1 MDISIFMESFKDN
14 LLALFND
21 NLLFLGIQGSYGRSE
36 AKETSD
42 IDTVII
48 LQQCGKGE
56 ILKYRTYID
65 TLSEKDI
72 LCGFVSSID
81 ELRAWE
87 SADRAQLILDTKPVY
102 RDLAALC
109 PQITRDDIRRAVQ
122 QGACAIYHASS
133 HNILHARNWSILPEL
148 YKSVGFTIRMKHY
161 LLTGV
166 YVSAFRELTAV
177 VDEEEKA
184 ILEVQ
189 EPDTENDAFMLL
201 EWASKTIKAINADW
215 L

>member
-1 MDISIFMESFKDN
+1 MDISIFMESFKED
-14 LLALFND
+14 LLSLFGD
-21 NLLFLGIQGSYGRSE
+21 NLLFFGLQGSYGRGE

-42 IDTVII
+42 IDPVII
-48 LQQCGKGE
+48 LQQCGKDE
-56 ILKYRTYID
+56 ILRYRSYID
-65 TLSEKDI
+65 TLPEKDI

-87 SADRAQLILDTKPVY
+87 SADRAQLILDTKPIY
-102 RDLAALC
+102 GNLAELC

-148 YKSVGFTIRMKHY
+148 YKSARFTIRMKHY
-161 LLTGV
+161 LQTGV

-177 VDEEEKA
+177 VAEEEKR
-184 ILEVQ
+184 ILETQ
-189 EPDTENDAFMLL
+189 DPSTEDDAFMLL
-201 EWASKTIKAINADW
+201 EWASDTMKEINTD
-215 L
+215 

>member
-14 LLALFND
+14 LLALFGD
-21 NLLFLGIQGSYGRSE
+21 SLLFIGLQGSYGRGE

-42 IDTVII
+42 IDPVII

-65 TLSEKDI
+65 TLPEKDI

-87 SADRAQLILDTKPVY
+87 SADRAQLVLDTRPLY
-102 RDLAALC
+102 GNIEGLC
-109 PQITRDDIRRAVQ
+109 PPITGDDIRRAVQ

-133 HNILHARNWSILPEL
+133 HSILHARNWSILPEL
-148 YKSVGFTIRMKHY
+148 YKSARFTIRMKHY
-161 LLTGV
+161 LQTGV

-177 VDEEEKA
+177 VDEEERT
-184 ILEVQ
+184 ILEAQ
-189 EPDTENDAFMLL
+189 NPITEDDAFMLL
-201 EWASKTIKAINADW
+201 EWASKTMRNINTN
-215 L
+215 

>member
-1 MDISIFMESFKDN
+1 MDINSFMESFKEN
-14 LLALFND
+14 LLSLFGD
-21 NLLFLGIQGSYGRSE
+21 SLLFIGLQGSYGRGE

-42 IDTVII
+42 IDPVII

-87 SADRAQLILDTKPVY
+87 SADRAQLVLDTRPLY
-102 RDLAALC
+102 GNLEGLC
-109 PQITRDDIRRAVQ
+109 PQITGDDIRRAVQ

-133 HNILHARNWSILPEL
+133 HSILHARNWSILPEL
-148 YKSVGFTIRMKHY
+148 YKSARFTIRMKHY
-161 LLTGV
+161 LQTGV
-166 YVSAFRELTAV
+166 YVSAFRELIAV
-177 VDEEEKA
+177 VDKEDKA
-184 ILEVQ
+184 ILEAQ
-189 EPDTENDAFMLL
+189 NPDTENEAFMLL
-201 EWASKTIKAINADW
+201 EWASKTMRDITPN
-215 L
+215 